1 MDEGMTETI
10 IIKPLST
17 TSVAPPRWANNELA
31 TAWRKFT
38 GRDNLEQPVD
48 QSPDRGTGWMK

>member
-17 TSVAPPRWANNELA
+17 TSVEPPRWQTKDLEL
-31 TAWRKFT
+31 AWRKFT
-38 GRDNLEQPVD
+38 GRDIEQPID